1 MAFLKLCK
9 TITALSALA
18 MFSAQEVSAADNH
31 YSIVDS
37 HLRKSEGQDIIMMQ
51 TSENNIAD
59 DVVGVRVDIDLH
71 WKSHNTDWTERL
83 EGGLPL
89 NGRRP
94 DVMKT

>member
-37 HLRKSEGQDIIMMQ
+37 HLRKNEGQEIIMMQ
-51 TSENNIAD
+51 SSENDIAD
-59 DVVGVRVDIDLH
+59 DVVGVRVDNDVH
-71 WKSHNTDWTERL
+71 WNSHNTDWTERL
-83 EGGLPL
+83 QSGYTIEGRKPA
-89 NGRRP
+89 
-94 DVMKT
+94 VMQT